1 MFDIGTLEIEELERL
16 RDAVNQRILSM
27 RRTTGLALPELL
39 RLFEEVKATLAD
51 QSKDWYSLERWQYM
65 DGEIRFW
72 LNPKDHAVH
81 NTGWFTIDNL
91 IAWGRDTGPIMTGM
105 EELDYDEHADSLE
118 WAAGEQRGTQEN
130 DENERHLRLQR
141 FDRY

>member
-1 MFDIGTLEIEELERL
+1 MFNIDTLEIEELERL

-39 RLFEEVKATLAD
+39 RLFEEVKATLTD
-51 QSKDWYSLERWQYM
+51 QGKEWYSLERWQYM

-72 LNPKDHAVH
+72 LNPKDHTLH
-81 NTGWFTIDNL
+81 NNGWFSIDDL
-91 IAWGRDTGPIMTGM
+91 IAWGRDTGPVLVGN
-105 EELDYDEHADSLE
+105 DEDSFDEAADSQE
-118 WAAGEQRGTQEN
+118 WSASEHRTGQGE
-130 DENERHLRLQR
+130 DEDDRDLRLQR